1 LSSRYIL
8 LKKAIAFFN
17 KTLEQTTTQTK
28 PSLQNKNRNILLFT
42 LLTLALL
49 LTFLLNISLGSVS
62 IPLKDVFNSL
72 IGGNSSKETWDY
84 IIINYRLP
92 KASAAILAGMGLS
105 ISGLLMQT
113 LFRNPLAGP
122 DVLGLSSGASLGVAT
137 IVLGAAFL
145 PPFLSS
151 ILLSPYGIILASS
164 LGSFFVLLAVL
175 AVSQRLRDTMAILI
189 VGLMFASLTS
199 AIIGTLTYFSTAE
212 QLQKF
217 TFWSL
222 GNLGNLSWPS
232 IGILSICVTIAL
244 LLSLVSIKPL
254 NALLLGENYARS
266 LGMNYKKTRLIIIFS
281 TSILAGSITAFAGP
295 IAFIGLAVPHIAKLV
310 FQTSNHTILFWST
323 LLFGAIIMLIC
334 DSISQLPG
342 SDLFLPIN
350 AVTSIFG
357 APIVIWLLIRK
368 RRMMN

>member
-1 LSSRYIL
+1 MS
-8 LKKAIAFFN
+8 
-17 KTLEQTTTQTK
+17 
-28 PSLQNKNRNILLFT
+28 
-42 LLTLALL
+42 LL
-49 LTFLLNISLGSVS
+49 LVLVLNISLGSVS
-62 IPLKDVFNSL
+62 VPIKDVFNSL
-72 IGGNSSKETWDY
+72 TGGNSSKVTWDY
-84 IIINYRLP
+84 IIVNYRLP
-92 KASAAILAGMGLS
+92 KAIAAILVGMGLS

-137 IVLGAAFL
+137 IVLGAAFV
-145 PPFLSS
+145 PIGLSS
-151 ILLSPYGIILASS
+151 ILLSSYGIVLASS
-164 LGSFFVLLAVL
+164 LGSFLVLLAVL

-199 AIIGTLTYFSTAE
+199 AIVGTLTYFSTAE

-217 TFWSL
+217 TFWSM
-222 GNLGNLSWPS
+222 GNLGNLSWSS
-232 IGILSICVTIAL
+232 IVILSVCIAFGL

-266 LGMNYKKTRLIIIFS
+266 LGLNYKRTRLIIIFA
-281 TSILAGSITAFAGP
+281 TSILAGSITAYAGP

-323 LLFGAIIMLIC
+323 LLLGAIIMLIC

-342 SDLFLPIN
+342 SDLTLPIN

-368 RRMMN
+368 RKMMN

>member
-1 LSSRYIL
+1 M
-8 LKKAIAFFN
+8 FF
-17 KTLEQTTTQTK
+17 
-28 PSLQNKNRNILLFT
+28 LF
-42 LLTLALL
+42 LI
-49 LTFLLNISLGSVS
+49 NISLGSVS
-62 IPLKDVFNSL
+62 IPIKEVFNSL
-72 IGGNSSKETWDY
+72 TGQSASKETWEY

-92 KASAAILAGMGLS
+92 KAIAAILVGMGLS

-122 DVLGLSSGASLGVAT
+122 YVLGLSSGASLGVAT
-137 IVLGAAFL
+137 VILGATLL
-145 PPFLSS
+145 PPFVATLLVSS
-151 ILLSPYGIILASS
+151 YGIVLASS
-164 LGSFFVLLAVL
+164 LGSFTVLIAVL
-175 AVSQRLRDTMAILI
+175 AVSHRLRDTMAILI
-189 VGLMFASLTS
+189 VGLMFGSLTS
-199 AIIGTLTYFSTAE
+199 AIVGTLTYFSTAE

-222 GNLGNLSWPS
+222 GNLGNLSWTS
-232 IGILSICVTIAL
+232 IS
-244 LLSLVSIKPL
+244 LLSLCVVIGLVLSLCSIKPL
-254 NALLLGENYARS
+254 NSLLLGENYARS
-266 LGMNYKKTRLIIIFS
+266 LGLNYKKSRLIIIFA

-323 LLFGAIIMLIC
+323 ILFGAVIMLIC

-342 SDLFLPIN
+342 SDFTLPIN

-368 RRMMN
+368 RKMMG